1 MTASRPGRWA
11 LQDAK
16 NRFSEVVNA
25 AQQSGPQIVTRRG
38 LDTAVVLSFEDY
50 QKLER
55 RRPARSIVELLRSA
69 PKVSGGL
76 ASERAPDLSRPVEL
90 E

>member
-1 MTASRPGRWA
+1 
-11 LQDAK
+11 
-16 NRFSEVVNA
+16 VNA

-38 LDTAVVLSFEDY
+38 ADAAVVLSFEDY
-50 QKLER
+50 RKLER
-55 RRPARSIVELLRSA
+55 RRPNRSIIELLRSA

-76 ASERAPDLSRPVEL
+76 VGERAPELSRPVEL